1 MRMSNDYRDVHTRL
15 MRAAFAQSQRR
26 REAKAAAAAL
36 EENRALYY
44 AAYQEHLRKKMK
56 RNL

>member
-1 MRMSNDYRDVHTRL
+1 MPMSDYRDVHTRL
-15 MRAAFAQSQRR
+15 MRAAFVQSQRR
-26 REAKAAAAAL
+26 RDAKAAAAAL